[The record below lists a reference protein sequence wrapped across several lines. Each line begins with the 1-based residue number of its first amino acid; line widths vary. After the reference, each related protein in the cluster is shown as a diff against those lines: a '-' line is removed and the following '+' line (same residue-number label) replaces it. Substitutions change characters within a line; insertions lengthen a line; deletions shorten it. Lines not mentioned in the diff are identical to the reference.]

1 MLRRLW
7 LAIRPA
13 VFWTYRR
20 GSWQYDVIVALI
32 LAFIFLTPRSWFRD
46 QPRPQQVVL
55 LHAEGGQEVYMVDS
69 DAIGPTPPENL
80 AAHLRGLVDK
90 RKGKGVTLLK
100 TEPVH
105 DSEGNLKGYL
115 VYAKP

>member
-1 MLRRLW
+1 
-7 LAIRPA
+7 
-13 VFWTYRR
+13 
-20 GSWQYDVIVALI
+20 
-32 LAFIFLTPRSWFRD
+32 
-46 QPRPQQVVL
+46 
-55 LHAEGGQEVYMVDS
+55 MVDS

-80 AAHLRGLVDK
+80 TAHLRGLVDK